1 MNYYIEYIKICN
13 PKILIT
19 FIDNNLIFYKLKK
32 YFPNIYF
39 ISVQNG
45 IRTKYF

>member
-32 YFPNIYF
+32 YFPNIYLYR
-39 ISVQNG
+39 SKMALGQN
-45 IRTKYF
+45 IF